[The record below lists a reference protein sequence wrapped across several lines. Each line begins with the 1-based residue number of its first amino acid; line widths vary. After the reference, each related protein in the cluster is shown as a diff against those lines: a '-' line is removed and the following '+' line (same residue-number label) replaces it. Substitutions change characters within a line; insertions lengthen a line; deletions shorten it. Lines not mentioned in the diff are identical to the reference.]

1 MISAIR
7 LHNFK
12 CWADEEV
19 PLGALTLVTGLNGA
33 GKSTLLQSLLVL
45 RQSHEQGLLA
55 EGRLA
60 INGDLVTLGTGRD
73 AFCEQ
78 AEDENLDLGL
88 RWRDGTDA
96 SWSFR
101 YDRTADVLESG
112 PSVRIGAPVPK
123 ERFDWERARSA
134 GLDRPPFSGEFFHL
148 AAERVGPR
156 VSAEVSDHR
165 VRARRELGSR
175 GEFAAHFLAVH
186 GREPIGIPELRHPD
200 AVSDSLVDQVEA
212 WLGEV
217 SPGARLHIGEH
228 RDLDAVQLRYSFPS
242 PEGGTNEY
250 RATNVGFGL
259 SYTLPIL
266 VAVLAAHPGALLVGE
281 NPEAHLHPRG
291 QVRLAQ
297 LLATAAAHGV
307 QVLIETHSDHVLNG
321 IRLAVHAGTLAPEET
336 RVHFFE
342 RRTTPERAYA
352 ARTSLVIDADG
363 RIEPWPAGFFDELEL
378 SLAKLLEPRSR
389 P

>member
-1 MISAIR
+1 VIAAIL

-12 CWADEEV
+12 CWSDEEV

-33 GKSTLLQSLLVL
+33 GKSTVLQSLLVL

-73 AFCEQ
+73 AFCED
-78 AEDENLDLGL
+78 AEDEYLGL
-88 RWRDGTDA
+88 GLHFRDGTQA
-96 SWSFR
+96 RWSFR
-101 YDRTADVLESG
+101 YDRSADVLESDQG
-112 PSVRIGAPVPK
+112 WSGGMHAPAP
-123 ERFDWERARSA
+123 ENPGQMAASA
-134 GLDRPPFSGEFFHL
+134 TARPPFAGEFFYL
-148 AAERVGPR
+148 AAERIGPR
-156 VSAEVSDHR
+156 VFAEVSDHR
-165 VRARRELGSR
+165 VRVRRELGSQ
-175 GEFAAHFLAVH
+175 GELAAHFLAVH
-186 GREPIGIPELRHPD
+186 GRTPIGIPALRHPEG
-200 AVSDSLVDQVEA
+200 VSDRLVDQVEA

-228 RDLDAVQLRYSFPS
+228 RDLDAVQIRYSFMGPA
-242 PEGGTNEY
+242 GGTNEY

-266 VAVLAAHPGALLVGE
+266 VAALAARPGALIIVE

-297 LLATAAAHGV
+297 LLAAAAAHGV

-321 IRLAVHAGTLAPEET
+321 VRLAVHAGELAAKET

-342 RRTTPERAYA
+342 RRTTPERGYA
-352 ARTSLVIDADG
+352 ARISPVIDQDG
-363 RIEPWPAGFFDELEL
+363 RIEPWPAGFFDEIEM
-378 SLAKLLEPRSR
+378 SLAKLLAPRSR

>member
-12 CWADEEV
+12 CWSDEEV

-73 AFCEQ
+73 AFCEE
-78 AEDENLDLGL
+78 AEDEILGL
-88 RWRDGTDA
+88 GLDWLDGTWA

-101 YDRTADVLESG
+101 YDRDADVLES
-112 PSVRIGAPVPK
+112 SSTARTGAAIPVPG
-123 ERFDWERARSA
+123 EPTHAASA
-134 GLDRPPFSGEFFHL
+134 ALSRPPFAGEFFHL

-156 VSAEVSDHR
+156 VSAEVSEHR
-165 VRARRELGSR
+165 VRARREIGSG
-175 GEFAAHFLAVH
+175 GELAAYYLAVH
-186 GREPIGIPELRHPD
+186 GGLPIGLPALRHPD
-200 AVSDSLVDQVEA
+200 TVSETLVDQVEA

-217 SPGARLHIGEH
+217 SPGARLHVGEH
-228 RDLDAVQLRYSFPS
+228 RDLDAVQLRYSFAGPA
-242 PEGGTNEY
+242 GGTNKY

-266 VAVLAAHPGALLVGE
+266 VAVLAARPGALLVVE

-297 LLATAAAHGV
+297 VLATAAAQGV

-321 IRLAVHAGTLAPEET
+321 IRLAVHAGTLAPELT
-336 RVHFFE
+336 RIHFFE
-342 RRTTPERAYA
+342 RRRAPERVYA
-352 ARTSLVIDADG
+352 ARISPVMDADG
-363 RIEPWPAGFFDELEL
+363 RLEPWPAGFFDELEL
-378 SLAKLLEPRSR
+378 SLAKLLEPRGR

>member
-1 MISAIR
+1 MISTIR

-12 CWADEEV
+12 CWSDEEV

-55 EGRLA
+55 QGRLA
-60 INGDLVTLGTGRD
+60 INGDHVTLGTGRD
-73 AFCEQ
+73 AFCEE
-78 AEDENLDLGL
+78 AEDELLGL
-88 RWRDGTDA
+88 GLDWRDGTRA

-101 YDRTADVLESG
+101 YDRNADILES
-112 PSVRIGAPVPK
+112 SNA
-123 ERFDWERARSA
+123 ARSDA
-134 GLDRPPFSGEFFHL
+134 AVSASSDPPHAASAAPHRPPFAGEFFHL

-156 VSAEVSDHR
+156 VSAEVSEHR
-165 VRARRELGSR
+165 VRVRREIGSR
-175 GEFAAHFLAVH
+175 GELAAYFLAVH
-186 GREPIGIPELRHPD
+186 GRESIGVPALSHPD
-200 AVSDSLVDQVEA
+200 AVSDKLVDQVEA

-217 SPGARLHIGEH
+217 SPGARLHVGEH
-228 RDLDAVQLRYSFPS
+228 RDLDAVQIRYSFTGPA
-242 PEGGTNEY
+242 GGTNEY

-266 VAVLAAHPGALLVGE
+266 VAVLAAHPGALILVE

-291 QVRLAQ
+291 QVRLTQ
-297 LLATAAAHGV
+297 VLATAAAHGV

-321 IRLAVHAGTLAPEET
+321 VRLAVHAGQLAPERT

-342 RRTTPERAYA
+342 RRKTLERVYA
-352 ARTSLVIDADG
+352 ARISPVMDADG
-363 RIEPWPAGFFDELEL
+363 RLEPWPAGFFDELEL
-378 SLAKLLEPRSR
+378 SLAKLLEPRGR